1 MLENAEKPNAI
12 INGLII
18 IAVYFI
24 FWVIV
29 KVVLPIISIGL
40 RLFSKESQIIN
51 DQAPDTLKDS

>member
-1 MLENAEKPNAI
+1 MLENAAKPNAI
-12 INGLII
+12 INGSII

-24 FWVIV
+24 LWVFV

-51 DQAPDTLKDS
+51 DQAPGTLKDS

>member
-1 MLENAEKPNAI
+1 MLENAAKPNAI
-12 INGLII
+12 INGSII

-24 FWVIV
+24 LWVFV
-29 KVVLPIISIGL
+29 KVVLPIIFIGL

>member
-1 MLENAEKPNAI
+1 MSEDEVKLNAI

-18 IAVYFI
+18 ITVYFI

>member
-1 MLENAEKPNAI
+1 MSEDEVKLNAI

-18 IAVYFI
+18 ITVYFI
-24 FWVIV
+24 LWVFV
-29 KVVLPIISIGL
+29 KVVLPIIFIGL

>member
-1 MLENAEKPNAI
+1 MPENAAKPNAI
-12 INGLII
+12 INGSII
-18 IAVYFI
+18 IAVYLI
-24 FWVIV
+24 LWVFV